1 MDSNHSTPEELEELA
16 RTLLSTNKPITC
28 GPFILGAL
36 FDTLLCGILLMQCGS
51 YIGSKNKDV
60 LLIKALVAFV
70 IAMNLWGTTLSWVWI
85 WDLFVYNFG
94 TYHSFFSVKYM
105 SWFFVINSITVMAV
119 QSFYGFRAWKV
130 MKSNRLF
137 AALMIILGLAACA
150 GGIGSKVIFAHY
162 DNIVYASKLKIT
174 AYICLSCTLAVDLL
188 ITGTIL
194 QYLMCNRTINQRTN
208 HLMSRLVKITFESQL
223 PPTLVAVALFC
234 VYTTKNDSFF
244 NIPLILMQCKIYGIS
259 LLHTL
264 NVRESLAES
273 NRGADVTPEGCA
285 ITSGALQ
292 QFDLESLTFAKP
304 GLTTVIDRLPV
315 HHRDTKLFPQAEP
328 GHEQGAKRW
337 QPDTD
342 DEGSRS
348 ILTDD
353 RMDDHEVQSKS
364 VLTQ

>member
-1 MDSNHSTPEELEELA
+1 
-16 RTLLSTNKPITC
+16 
-28 GPFILGAL
+28 
-36 FDTLLCGILLMQCGS
+36 
-51 YIGSKNKDV
+51 
-60 LLIKALVAFV
+60 
-70 IAMNLWGTTLSWVWI
+70 
-85 WDLFVYNFG
+85 
-94 TYHSFFSVKYM
+94 
-105 SWFFVINSITVMAV
+105 MAV

-162 DNIVYASKLKIT
+162 DNIVYA
-174 AYICLSCTLAVDLL
+174 
-188 ITGTIL
+188 
-194 QYLMCNRTINQRTN
+194 M
-208 HLMSRLVKITFESQL
+208 KITFESQL